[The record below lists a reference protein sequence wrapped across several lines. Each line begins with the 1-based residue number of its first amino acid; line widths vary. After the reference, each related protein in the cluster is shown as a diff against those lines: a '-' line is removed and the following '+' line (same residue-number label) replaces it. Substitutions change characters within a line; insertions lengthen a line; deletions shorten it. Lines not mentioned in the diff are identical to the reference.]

1 MNNTATVV
9 VAPSKY
15 GVESTM
21 ISLIAS
27 TIMEK
32 IEQC

>member
-1 MNNTATVV
+1 MNNTTTIV

-21 ISLIAS
+21 ISPIAF

-32 IEQC
+32 IEQY

>member
-1 MNNTATVV
+1 MNNIATVV
-9 VAPSKY
+9 VALSKH

-21 ISLIAS
+21 ISLVAS

-32 IEQC
+32 NEEC